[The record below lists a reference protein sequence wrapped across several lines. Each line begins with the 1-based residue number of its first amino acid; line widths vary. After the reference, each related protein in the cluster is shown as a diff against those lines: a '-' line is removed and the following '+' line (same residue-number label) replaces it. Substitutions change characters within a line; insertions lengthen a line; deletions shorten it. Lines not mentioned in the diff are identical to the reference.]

1 MYIYIYISKA
11 SIWAFGSTAMQ
22 GQHYDSWKKIT
33 RAQLSLGSSDRS
45 LYFALTGLWSVLKK
59 KKNYLFGCAG
69 S

>member
-45 LYFALTGLWSVLKK
+45 LYFALTGLWSVL
-59 KKNYLFGCAG
+59 
-69 S
+69 